1 MEELEYIEQTEN
13 EILENNDSGEEIFD
27 NGDTIDSTATDYVL
41 SENDTTDTS
50 GESEQNYVSSGTD
63 TKTESIVNPDTEQNE
78 LIEHTEETDIYT
90 GEIHND
96 IIIDALRNIIM
107 ESSDNIEE
115 DEFEESE
122 ESGESDR
129 DENMESHESIDYTS
143 ILNSILDELSDSN
156 INDEFVSYLDTYES
170 SIENNNMNA
179 PLSEQNATNVLLI
192 FVIILLMIETS
203 IHVIRGLL

>member
-27 NGDTIDSTATDYVL
+27 NGDTIDSTATDSVL

-122 ESGESDR
+122 ESGESDQ

>member
-13 EILENNDSGEEIFD
+13 EIIENNDSGEEIFD
-27 NGDTIDSTATDYVL
+27 NGDTIDSTATDSVL

-63 TKTESIVNPDTEQNE
+63 SETESVINSDTEQNE
-78 LIEHTEETDIYT
+78 LNEHTEETDIYT

-107 ESSDNIEE
+107 ESSDNVEV

-122 ESGESDR
+122 VSNESDL
-129 DENMESHESIDYTS
+129 DENTDLQESIDYTS
-143 ILNSILDELSDSN
+143 ILNSILDELADSN
-156 INDEFVSYLDTYES
+156 INDEFVSFLDTYET
-170 SIENNNMNA
+170 SIENNDMNA

-192 FVIILLMIETS
+192 FVIIFLMIETS